1 MIVFLVQVDRDRF
14 ELYTEPRDE
23 RASDPGEHAG
33 RVRRWAHAANERWHE
48 LVASARRGGS
58 HGPLARWRDAVVCR
72 LAESIAEQRTLW
84 ALRHEATATLRYPSS
99 IDAARSRAV
108 LDRSLADSKGHHG
121 RWLIVDLVLLIVSG
135 ILFFVP
141 GPNIVAY
148 YIAFRVIGHLNSW
161 RGSRRALQEIA
172 WAFEADTNLAE
183 LASLIEVPSETRA
196 ARVAAIAA
204 RLNLPRL
211 TAFFARV
218 AA

>member
-14 ELYTEPRDE
+14 ELYSEPRDE
-23 RASDPGEHAG
+23 WSPDPGEHAS

-48 LVASARRGGS
+48 LVAAARRGGS
-58 HGPLARWRDAVVCR
+58 HGFLSRWRDAVVCR

-84 ALRHEATATLRYPSS
+84 ALRHETAAALRYPAC
-99 IDAARSRAV
+99 IDAARARAV
-108 LDRSLADSKGHHG
+108 LDRSLADAKGHHG
-121 RWLIVDLVLLIVSG
+121 RWLIVDLVLFIASG
-135 ILFFVP
+135 VFFFVP
-141 GPNIVAY
+141 GPNILAY
-148 YIAFRVIGHLNSW
+148 YIVFRVVGHLNSW
-161 RGSRRALQEIA
+161 RGSRRALQGIDWTLEP
-172 WAFEADTNLAE
+172 DTNLAE

-196 ARVAAIAA
+196 PRVAAIAA